1 MDRTGYLG
9 GSDMAAI
16 LGIDPFKTRLHVY
29 LSAIGEPAHQDET
42 DAMAFGTMMEEPIAR
57 LLAHKTG
64 REVLEA
70 EHQVVHPEHDFLCA
84 RVDRQ
89 FDDEHGI
96 EIKNV
101 GRGMSRHWGPS
112 GDPLGVAEHYL
123 PQVHFYMVLGGYQR
137 FTVVAYF
144 GGSDLRIY
152 NVERDDELS
161 GLIIESAVEFWRS
174 HVEPRIPPDPD
185 FEHAR
190 TPELIR
196 KLYPGTTGE
205 VIQASEDSEQWAAV
219 YADAISRAKVYEAA
233 ANSAKQHLL
242 WAMGEAAVLEF
253 DDGSKLKRNLVKR
266 KGYEVAAT
274 EYMQASFV
282 KSKG

>member
-29 LSAIGEPAHQDET
+29 LAAIGEAAQQDET
-42 DAMAFGTMMEEPIAR
+42 DAMAFGTMMEAPIAD

-70 EHQVVHPEHDFLCA
+70 THQVVHPEHDFLRA

-89 FDDEHGI
+89 FDNEHGI

-123 PQVHFYMVLGGYQR
+123 PQVHYYMALGGYQR
-137 FTVVAYF
+137 FTVAAYF
-144 GGSDLRIY
+144 GGADLRTY
-152 NVERDDELS
+152 EVERDDELS
-161 GLIIESAVEFWRS
+161 GLIIDSAVEFWRS
-174 HVEPRIPPDPD
+174 HVVPRIPPEPD

-190 TPELIR
+190 TPELIS

-205 VIQASEDSEQWAAV
+205 VVEADDDAERWASV
-219 YADAISRAKVYEAA
+219 YADAINRAKVYEAA
-233 ANSAKQHLL
+233 SEAAKQHLL
-242 WAMGEAAVLEF
+242 WHMGEAAAMQF
-253 DDGSKLKRNLVKR
+253 ADGSELVRKLVRR
-266 KGYEVAAT
+266 KAYEVAAT
-274 EYMQASFV
+274 EYMQARFTKA
-282 KSKG
+282 KS